1 VLKVVD
7 ARRAPPA
14 AAAPAG
20 FTLVELLVTLA
31 VLALL
36 LVAAVPGFGVW
47 MANASVRTTA
57 EELQNAL
64 RLAQAEA
71 VRRNRQVALVLTN
84 ATPALFAAPVAN
96 GQNWY
101 VRALP
106 IVANEAVNDRFFV
119 TGGTFA
125 SARQVAINA
134 PALICF
140 NSLGRLAVN
149 NATGLGVNCVL
160 PAGAAQVDI
169 DIAHAGANRNL
180 RVQVFPGGRLRL
192 CDPDP
197 AKVLPAAPDACQ

>member
-1 VLKVVD
+1 MLNVVD
-7 ARRAPPA
+7 LRRARREPG
-14 AAAPAG
+14 G

-31 VLALL
+31 VLSLL
-36 LVAAVPGFGVW
+36 LVAAVPGFGAW

-71 VRRNRQVALVLTN
+71 VRRNHQVALVLTN
-84 ATPALFAAPVAN
+84 ATPALFAAPAAN
-96 GQNWY
+96 GRNWY
-101 VRALP
+101 LRALP
-106 IVANEAVNDRFFV
+106 IVAAEVVDDSFFV

-125 SARQVAINA
+125 SGRQVAITA

-140 NSLGRLAVN
+140 NSLGRLAAN
-149 NATGLGVNCVL
+149 NATGLGSNCVL
-160 PAGAAQVDI
+160 PAGGARVDI
-169 DIAHAGANRNL
+169 DISHAGANRNL

-197 AKVLPAAPDACQ
+197 AKVLPAAPDACT

>member
-1 VLKVVD
+1 VLNVVALRS
-7 ARRAPPA
+7 ARRR
-14 AAAPAG
+14 PAG

-31 VLALL
+31 LLALL
-36 LVAAVPGFGVW
+36 LAAAVPGFGAW

-84 ATPALFAAPVAN
+84 APPALFAAPAAN

-106 IVANEAVNDRFFV
+106 IVANEAVDDRFFV

-125 SARQVAINA
+125 SARQVAITA

-149 NATGLGVNCVL
+149 NATGLGANCVL
-160 PAGAAQVDI
+160 PAGGGQFDI
-169 DIAHAGANRNL
+169 TIAHAGANRNL
-180 RVQVFPGGRLRL
+180 RVQVFAGGRLRL